1 MKKANKHSRKKLQ
14 KGELEPLRQRKDAAG
29 IDVGAEEMFV
39 AVPPQSTDEPV
50 RSFSTFTGELHRMA
64 DWLVACGVR
73 TVAMESTG
81 VYWIPAFQILEAR
94 GLEVCL
100 VNAQHAKNVPGRK
113 TDVMDCQWLQQLH
126 SMGLLQASFRP
137 PDQVC
142 VVRSLMR
149 HRESQ
154 VQSASQQVLHMQK
167 SLDQMNLHLHHV
179 INDITGKTGLAILD
193 AIFAGERDPKV
204 LAKLRDRRIKASEE
218 TVAQALEGDYRREH
232 MFTLKQ
238 SLAGYRFVQ
247 AQIAACDQQ
256 IAALLEE
263 FKPKIDPD
271 ETAPPP
277 PRKWISEEEE
287 EKRDKYYRIFGVDL
301 TLVDGIGAGT
311 IATLLS
317 EVGPDFSRFRSGAAM
332 ASWAG
337 LSPNRQVS
345 GGKVQRSKTKKIRS
359 RVAYAFRMAAN
370 ALLKSNSALG
380 NVFRRLRAKLGAPK
394 AITAMAHRLLGIV
407 FYLVTNQQ
415 NFDSRILEQHQ
426 QQQQEREKAH
436 LQRKALKFGFKL
448 VPIAV

>member
-1 MKKANKHSRKKLQ
+1 MKRTNNRSRKKLQ
-14 KGELEPLRQRKDAAG
+14 KGKLEPLRMREDAAG
-29 IDVGAEEMFV
+29 IDVGAEEMYV

-50 RSFSTFTGELHRMA
+50 RSFQAFTGDLHRMV

-81 VYWIPAFQILEAR
+81 VYWIPAFQIMEAR

-113 TDVMDCQWLQQLH
+113 TDVLDCQWLQQLH

-149 HRESQ
+149 HRESL

-179 INDITGKTGLAILD
+179 VNDITGKTGLAILD
-193 AIFAGERDPKV
+193 AIFAGERDPKI
-204 LAKLRDRRIKASEE
+204 LAKLRDRRVKASEE
-218 TVAQALEGDYRREH
+218 TVARALEGDYRREH
-232 MFTLKQ
+232 LFTLQQ

-247 AQIAACDQQ
+247 SQIAACDEQ
-256 IAALLEE
+256 IAALLKE
-263 FKPKIDPD
+263 FNPKADPD
-271 ETAPPP
+271 ERPLPPP
-277 PRKWISEEEE
+277 PKRISEEEK
-287 EKRDKYYRIFGVDL
+287 EKRENHYRIFGVDL
-301 TLVDGIGAGT
+301 TRVDGIGART
-311 IATLLS
+311 IEVLLS

-345 GGKVQRSKTKKIRS
+345 GGKVQRSKTKKIRN

-370 ALLKSNSALG
+370 SLLKSTSALG
-380 NVFRRLRAKLGAPK
+380 NTFRRLRAKLGAPK

-415 NFDSRILEQHQ
+415 PFDSRILEQQQ
-426 QQQQEREKAH
+426 QQQQEREKAQ
-436 LQRKALKFGFKL
+436 LQRKARKFGFQL
-448 VPIAV
+448 VPIAD

>member
-1 MKKANKHSRKKLQ
+1 MKNVKKGSRKKLQ
-14 KGELEPLRQRKDAAG
+14 KGELEPLRIREDAAG

-39 AVPPQSTDEPV
+39 AVRPQSTDEPV
-50 RSFSTFTGELHRMA
+50 RSFSTFTGQLHRMA
-64 DWLVACGVR
+64 DWLVECGVR

-126 SMGLLQASFRP
+126 SMGLLQPSFRP

-149 HRESQ
+149 HRESL

-179 INDITGKTGLAILD
+179 MNDITGKTGLAILD

-232 MFTLKQ
+232 LFTLKQ

-247 AQIAACDQQ
+247 TQIAACDEQ
-256 IAALLEE
+256 IATLLKE
-263 FKPKIDPD
+263 FKPKADPD
-271 ETAPPP
+271 ERPLPPP
-277 PRKWISEEEE
+277 PKRISQEEEAKR
-287 EKRDKYYRIFGVDL
+287 EKHYRIFGVDL

-407 FYLVTNQQ
+407 YYLVTNQQ
-415 NFDSRILEQHQ
+415 DFDSRILEQHQ
-426 QQQQEREKAH
+426 QQQQDREKAH
-436 LQRKALKFGFKL
+436 LHRKALKFGFKL

>member
-1 MKKANKHSRKKLQ
+1 MKKVKSLSRKKLQ
-14 KGELEPLRQRKDAAG
+14 KGKLEPLRIREDAAG

-39 AVPPQSTDEPV
+39 AVPPHSTDEPV

-64 DWLVACGVR
+64 DWLVECGVR

-126 SMGLLQASFRP
+126 SMGLLHASFRP

-149 HRESQ
+149 HRESL
-154 VQSASQQVLHMQK
+154 VQSASQQVLRMQK

-179 INDITGKTGLAILD
+179 MSDITGKTGLAILD
-193 AIFAGERDPKV
+193 AIFAGQRDPKV

-218 TVAQALEGDYRREH
+218 TVAQALEGDYRHEH
-232 MFTLKQ
+232 LFTLKQ

-247 AQIAACDQQ
+247 AQVTACDEQ
-256 IAALLEE
+256 IAALLKE
-263 FKPKIDPD
+263 FKPKVDPD
-271 ETAPPP
+271 ERPLPPLHKRI
-277 PRKWISEEEE
+277 RKEEGEQRE
-287 EKRDKYYRIFGVDL
+287 RFHCILGVDL
-301 TLVDGIGAGT
+301 TRVDGIGVGT
-311 IATLLS
+311 IGTLIS

-345 GGKVQRSKTKKIRS
+345 GGKVQRSKTKDSEPSGVCLSHGTTPCSRATPRWAMSFGACAPNWEHPKRS
-359 RVAYAFRMAAN
+359 RRWHTVSWGLCISWSQISKPSTRVF
-370 ALLKSNSALG
+370 SNSNSSNSRNA
-380 NVFRRLRAKLGAPK
+380 RRLTS
-394 AITAMAHRLLGIV
+394 TARHSSLAS
-407 FYLVTNQQ
+407 N
-415 NFDSRILEQHQ
+415 
-426 QQQQEREKAH
+426 
-436 LQRKALKFGFKL
+436 
-448 VPIAV
+448 

>member
-1 MKKANKHSRKKLQ
+1 
-14 KGELEPLRQRKDAAG
+14 
-29 IDVGAEEMFV
+29 
-39 AVPPQSTDEPV
+39 
-50 RSFSTFTGELHRMA
+50 MA

-94 GLEVCL
+94 GIEVCL

-113 TDVMDCQWLQQLH
+113 TDVLDCQWLQQLH

-149 HRESQ
+149 HRESL

-179 INDITGKTGLAILD
+179 MSDITGKTGLAIRD
-193 AIFAGERDPKV
+193 AIFVGQRDPKV

-232 MFTLKQ
+232 LFTLKQ

-247 AQIAACDQQ
+247 VQLADCDEQ

-263 FKPKIDPD
+263 FNPKVDPD
-271 ETAPPP
+271 ERPLPPS
-277 PRKWISEEEE
+277 RKRSNGEEE
-287 EKRDKYYRIFGVDL
+287 EKREEYYRILGVDL

-311 IATLLS
+311 IGTLIS
-317 EVGPDFSRFRSGAAM
+317 EVGPDFSRFRSAAAM

-345 GGKVQRSKTKKIRS
+345 GGKLQRSKTKKIRS

-370 ALLKSNSALG
+370 SLLKSNSALG
-380 NVFRRLRAKLGAPK
+380 NVFGRLRAKLGAPK

-407 FYLVTNQQ
+407 YFLVTHQQ
-415 NFDSRILEQHQ
+415 TFDSRVLEQQQ
-426 QQQQEREKAH
+426 QQQQEREKARLH
-436 LQRKALKFGFKL
+436 RKALKFGFKL
-448 VPIAV
+448 VPIAD

>member
-1 MKKANKHSRKKLQ
+1 MKKATNHSRKKLK
-14 KGELEPLRQRKDAAG
+14 KGTLEPLRQREDAAG

-39 AVPPQSTDEPV
+39 AVPPHSTDEPV

-64 DWLVACGVR
+64 DWLVACGVH

-94 GLEVCL
+94 GIEVCL

-126 SMGLLQASFRP
+126 SMGLLHASFRP

-142 VVRSLMR
+142 VVRSFMR
-149 HRESQ
+149 HRESL
-154 VQSASQQVLHMQK
+154 VQSASQRVLHIQK

-179 INDITGKTGLAILD
+179 MSDITGKTGLAILD
-193 AIFAGERDPKV
+193 AIFVGERDPKV

-218 TVAQALEGDYRREH
+218 TVAQALEGDYRHEH
-232 MFTLKQ
+232 LFTLKQ
-238 SLAGYRFVQ
+238 SLAGYRFLQ
-247 AQIAACDQQ
+247 AQIAACDEQ
-256 IAALLEE
+256 IEALLKE
-263 FKPKIDPD
+263 FKPKDD
-271 ETAPPP
+271 LGER
-277 PRKWISEEEE
+277 PRRPSRKRISKEE
-287 EKRDKYYRIFGVDL
+287 EKSEKYYRIFGVDL
-301 TLVDGIGAGT
+301 TRVHGIGAGT
-311 IATLLS
+311 IETLLS

-359 RVAYAFRMAAN
+359 RLAYAFRMAAN
-370 ALLKSNSALG
+370 SLLKSNSALG

-407 FYLVTNQQ
+407 YFLVTKQQ
-415 NFDSRILEQHQ
+415 AFDSRVLEQQ
-426 QQQQEREKAH
+426 QEQQQEREKAH
-436 LQRKALKFGFKL
+436 LHRKALKFGFKL
-448 VPIAV
+448 VPIAG

>member
-1 MKKANKHSRKKLQ
+1 MKKVKSLSRKKLQ
-14 KGELEPLRQRKDAAG
+14 KGKLEPLRIREDAAG

-39 AVPPQSTDEPV
+39 AVPPHSTDEPV

-64 DWLVACGVR
+64 DWLVECGVR

-126 SMGLLQASFRP
+126 SMGLLHASFRP

-149 HRESQ
+149 HRESL
-154 VQSASQQVLHMQK
+154 VQSASQQVLRMQK

-179 INDITGKTGLAILD
+179 MSDITGKTGLAILD
-193 AIFAGERDPKV
+193 AIFAGQRDPKV

-218 TVAQALEGDYRREH
+218 TVAQALEGDYRHEH
-232 MFTLKQ
+232 LFTLKQ

-247 AQIAACDQQ
+247 AQVTACDEQ
-256 IAALLEE
+256 IAALLKE
-263 FKPKIDPD
+263 FKPKVDPD
-271 ETAPPP
+271 ERPLPPLHKRI
-277 PRKWISEEEE
+277 RKEEGEQRE
-287 EKRDKYYRIFGVDL
+287 RFHCILGVDL
-301 TLVDGIGAGT
+301 TRVDGIGVGT
-311 IATLLS
+311 IGTLIS
-317 EVGPDFSRFRSGAAM
+317 EVGPDFSRFRYGEAI
-332 ASWAG
+332 ASLAG
-337 LSPNRQVS
+337 VSPNRQVS

-359 RVAYAFRMAAN
+359 RLAYAFRMAAN
-370 ALLKSNSALG
+370 SLLKSNSALG
-380 NVFRRLRAKLGAPK
+380 DVFRRLRAKLGAPK

-407 FYLVTNQQ
+407 YFLVTNQQ
-415 NFDSRILEQHQ
+415 TFDSRVLEQQQ
-426 QQQQEREKAH
+426 QQQQEREKSH
-436 LQRKALKFGFKL
+436 LHRKALKFGFKL
-448 VPIAV
+448 VPIAD